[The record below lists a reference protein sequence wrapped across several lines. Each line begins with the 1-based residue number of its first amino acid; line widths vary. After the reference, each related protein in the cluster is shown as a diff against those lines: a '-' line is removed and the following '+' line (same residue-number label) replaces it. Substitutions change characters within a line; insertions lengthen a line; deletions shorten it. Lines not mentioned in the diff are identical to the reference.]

1 MCFNTIKDSEMV
13 NTPVYV
19 DEQPFTKS
27 FGYTKVYYYGDTD
40 NKVEIK
46 ENRSY
51 VVNSAF
57 PSDLPAIL
65 LQEIN
70 DIFDTEL
77 NSPSHKDGYVL
88 RAVQAFIINLDAL
101 SDHDNEDENDNIAT
115 AQIILYQIGKDR
127 TAFLNTQCI
136 QAHCFRVFYSDED
149 DSSSDEYSD
158 WYISKSSDTNITIHR
173 FCDYIYVYMVLFQ
186 QIIVASEASDS
197 IFTMFY
203 ILHKV

>member
-1 MCFNTIKDSEMV
+1 MCFNTIKDSEIV
-13 NTPVYV
+13 NTPVYL

-46 ENRSY
+46 ESRSY

-149 DSSSDEYSD
+149 DDSSSDEYSD
-158 WYISKSSDTNITIHR
+158 
-173 FCDYIYVYMVLFQ
+173 
-186 QIIVASEASDS
+186 
-197 IFTMFY
+197 
-203 ILHKV
+203 